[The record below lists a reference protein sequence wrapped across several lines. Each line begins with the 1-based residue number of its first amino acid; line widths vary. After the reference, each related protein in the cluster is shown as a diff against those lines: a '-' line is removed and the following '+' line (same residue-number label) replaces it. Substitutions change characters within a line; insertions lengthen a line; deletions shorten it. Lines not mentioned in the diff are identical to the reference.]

1 MAQPRSARTGTP
13 NGPDDRDATRPTRST
28 ASGASRADASRGDQ
42 AYREL
47 KTRLLVGDFPINV
60 RLGEERLAAMIGVSR
75 TPIREALKRLQAEGL
90 VGHHHDGGF
99 QPIVP
104 DVTVMRHLYEV
115 RAGLELQALQR
126 PARMGTRHDPA
137 ILEPLRDQWRH
148 MSSAPPPN
156 ADPNFVLLDESF
168 HVTLAAAAGNVVA
181 VDFLRQVNER
191 IRLVRMHDFLVQPR
205 ITTTIAEHL
214 NLVEL
219 VLAHDIVGAEAA
231 FSQHLGDSMA
241 VVEERVRGTIVRM
254 LTGGSGR

>member
-1 MAQPRSARTGTP
+1 MVVRATSHSGKRTQPEQQG
-13 NGPDDRDATRPTRST
+13 
-28 ASGASRADASRGDQ
+28 SRGDR
-42 AYREL
+42 AYRGL
-47 KTRLLVGDFPINV
+47 KTRLLMGEFPLNT

-90 VGHHHDGGF
+90 VETQPDGGY

-137 ILEPLRDQWRH
+137 IIEPLRDQWRQL
-148 MSSAPPPN
+148 SLGPLPE

-168 HVTLAAAAGNVVA
+168 HIALATAAANDVA
-181 VDFLRQVNER
+181 VDFLRQVNDR
-191 IRLVRMHDFLVQPR
+191 IRLVRMHDFLSQPR
-205 ITTTIAEHL
+205 IEATIAEHL

-219 VLAHDIVGAEAA
+219 VLSGDIVSAESA

-241 VVEERVRGTIVRM
+241 VVEERVRNAIVRM
-254 LTGGSGR
+254 LTGGRTP